1 MSTAKVLAA
10 NSLPFDFEQV
20 VLSEK
25 QYGFFA
31 KHIYDL
37 AGVDLPSTP
46 KNHALIRNRII
57 KLLRRHKME
66 SFEQYWSFLQ
76 DGDHNVEAEFISA
89 MTTNMTS
96 FYRESE
102 HFNILK
108 ETLPMFVD
116 KFGKDIRVWCAAA
129 STGQEPYTIVLTM
142 KEALDQLP
150 IGTRTRL
157 LATDIDL
164 QVLKKGEIGFY
175 EEKEMTGMPPAL
187 RSKYF
192 RKVKKPEGEGWQV
205 SEELQSMVR
214 FAPYNLMNK
223 TYEFQK
229 KFHVIFCR
237 NVLIYFD
244 EATTKRV
251 IDNLV
256 KCLEVG
262 GYLILG
268 HSESGNVKHPNLKPL
283 SRAVYQKV

>member
-108 ETLPMFVD
+108 ETLPGFVD

-244 EATTKRV
+244 DATTKRV